1 MVRINGKDEN
11 ITEGTKLSQY
21 LKDSGYNRER
31 LAVEINGVIIPKKNY
46 DETVLNDGDKIEVV
60 SFVGGG

>member
-11 ITEGTKLSQY
+11 IAEGTGLVQY
-21 LKDSGYNRER
+21 LEDAGYNRER
-31 LAVEINGVIIPKKNY
+31 IAVEINGDIIPKKNY
-46 DETVLNDGDKIEVV
+46 DETVLNDGDKIEIV

>member
-11 ITEGTKLSQY
+11 IAEGTGLVQY
-21 LKDSGYNRER
+21 LKDAGYNRER
-31 LAVEINGVIIPKKNY
+31 IAVEINGDIIPKKNY
-46 DETVLNDGDKIEVV
+46 DETVLNDGDKIEIV